1 MNKPYI
7 ICHMMTSVDGRI
19 DCAMTSQLPG
29 VEDYYKTLDEL
40 NVPTT
45 VSGRVTA
52 ELEMAEP
59 GFFESKNSE
68 TYTQEGF
75 SKKADAKG
83 YEIIVDTKG
92 KLLWPDASDMDNG
105 EKEHVVKN
113 IRTLQLFLLPTRK
126 KPLLMESRKR
136 KKLNRT
142 LTSKA
147 FIRNLAITISR
158 MTSQQITIR
167 ITQTWFL

>member
-1 MNKPYI
+1 M
-7 ICHMMTSVDGRI
+7 R
-19 DCAMTSQLPG
+19 
-29 VEDYYKTLDEL
+29 
-40 NVPTT
+40 T
-45 VSGRVTA
+45 VK
-52 ELEMAEP
+52 EI
-59 GFFESKNSE
+59 SE
-68 TYTQEGF
+68 
-75 SKKADAKG
+75 
-83 YEIIVDTKG
+83 
-92 KLLWPDASDMDNG
+92 
-105 EKEHVVKN
+105 
-113 IRTLQLFLLPTRK
+113 LFLLPTRK